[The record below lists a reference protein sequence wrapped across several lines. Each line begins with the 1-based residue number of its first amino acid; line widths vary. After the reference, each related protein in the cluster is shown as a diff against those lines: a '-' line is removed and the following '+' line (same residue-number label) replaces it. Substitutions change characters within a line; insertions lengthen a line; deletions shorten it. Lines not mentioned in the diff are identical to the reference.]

1 MWIVWFSLY
10 VTVAALM
17 VYIITTAEMREME
30 EDETFATWWIDN
42 ADVARTVT
50 IGVLWPVAGPI
61 WVAWFMA
68 TRQAAKRATK
78 RREEKLEA
86 GFSAFA
92 TARMIV
98 DEKLDEIRRKIEE
111 QQS

>member
-17 VYIITTAEMREME
+17 VYIITTAELREME

-42 ADVARTVT
+42 ADAARTVT
-50 IGVLWPVAGPI
+50 IGVLWPVAGPV

-68 TRQAAKRATK
+68 TRQAAKRASK
-78 RREEKLEA
+78 RRAEKWADDFL
-86 GFSAFA
+86 AFA
-92 TARMIV
+92 TARKIV
-98 DEKLDEIRRKIEE
+98 DEKIDVIRRKIEE

>member
-1 MWIVWFSLY
+1 MWIVYMALY
-10 VTVAALM
+10 ITVAALM
-17 VYIITTAEMREME
+17 VYIIATAELREME

-50 IGVLWPVAGPI
+50 IGALWPVAGPI

-68 TRQAAKRATK
+68 TRQAAKIATK
-78 RREEKLEA
+78 RREEKRAA
-86 GFSAFA
+86 GFSAYA
-92 TARMIV
+92 TARKIV

>member
-1 MWIVWFSLY
+1 MWIVYMALY
-10 VTVAALM
+10 VTVAALV

-42 ADVARTVT
+42 ADVARTVV
-50 IGVLWPVAGPI
+50 IGALWPVAGPI
-61 WVAWFMA
+61 WIAWFMA
-68 TRQAAKRATK
+68 TRQAAERASK
-78 RREEKLEA
+78 RREEKRA
-86 GFSAFA
+86 VGFSAYA
-92 TARMIV
+92 TAREIV

>member
-17 VYIITTAEMREME
+17 VYIITTAELREKE

-42 ADVARTVT
+42 EDVARTVM
-50 IGVLWPVAGPI
+50 IGALWPVAGPI
-61 WVAWFMA
+61 WLAWFMA
-68 TRQAAKRATK
+68 TRQAAKRDSK
-78 RREEKLEA
+78 RREEKLA
-86 GFSAFA
+86 VGFSAYA
-92 TARMIV
+92 TARKIV